1 MPMIS
6 KLIDYLSYSFVQ
18 NALLA
23 GILISLCASL
33 IGTVLVLKKY
43 SFIGESLSR
52 TSFCAAAI
60 ASILKMTT
68 NLPIILIITI
78 MVSFVLIM
86 YGNKHK
92 SDNEAVVAMVA
103 VSSLAIGYILINKFS
118 GSANVSGDVCTV
130 LFGSTSIL
138 TLSTTD
144 VWICVGLSIA
154 VVVFCILFHNYIFGI
169 SFDENFMKAT
179 GLNTV
184 IYDAAIAVISAIVIV
199 LAMNLVGSLLVTA
212 LIVFPTLTAM
222 KLFNS
227 FKAVTIAAAVI
238 AVLSSGFGIIASILM
253 STPVGSTI
261 VIFDLIL
268 FILAAIFGKIRNH

>member
-33 IGTVLVLKKY
+33 LGTVLVLKKY

-169 SFDENFMKAT
+169 SFEETFM
-179 GLNTV
+179 NTV